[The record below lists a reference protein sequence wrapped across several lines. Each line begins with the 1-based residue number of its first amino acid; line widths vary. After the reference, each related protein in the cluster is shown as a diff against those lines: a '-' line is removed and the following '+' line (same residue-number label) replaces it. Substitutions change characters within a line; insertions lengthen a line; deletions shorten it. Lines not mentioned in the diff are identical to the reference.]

1 MSSWVRLLAVL
12 ALCLRF
18 ASAEGDPLPLSMVE
32 LVRSS
37 PISSIEDLQR
47 LLVTDSVDEEP
58 DSQGAKH
65 LHSNSTFKRL
75 PRSLGVE
82 PAQQALCKVRTEVL
96 EVTRDMLDR
105 RNANFMLWP
114 PCVEVQRCSGCCNT
128 RARQCVPT
136 VTSTRYLQVMKIQ
149 YINKRPHYE
158 KAVISVQDHVECRCE
173 SVASP
178 VAPVTRAK
186 KPQHTQQP
194 QRQTPKPPLVKVQ
207 SKEELHR
214 HDELKHN
221 QKPQPDGQETVWH
234 PKHAHTQTPAR
245 QTPTRQT
252 PARQTPTRQTP
263 ARQTPPRQTPPSH
276 SVTST
281 ERTQTEQTPLQ
292 DPQLQDSSRQRGG
305 EEKEPPP
312 TQEAH
317 RPHKDKEENAVSS
330 AKTPLA
336 GETHMRDGTR
346 QETRHHNT
354 TAHRTAAEGEPGTH
368 STRKED
374 HPQRGDV
381 PHRQTEQRHPHNHSR
396 LHNQTEVADRGQHTV
411 QQRKDSE
418 RLEAEERHL
427 LLIQQEKLKLQEEKR
442 ELLLLQRKLDQEMQ
456 QLRQQQQQHHQY
468 SQERHHHHSHQTQTL
483 TTTHRPVTTAPTT
496 TRPSAT
502 PQTQRTSTRPAPSR
516 RRPRKNR
523 KRMSKA
529 TMRAILM

>member
-18 ASAEGDPLPLSMVE
+18 ASAEGDPLPLSLVE

-186 KPQHTQQP
+186 KPQHSQQP

-214 HDELKHN
+214 HDELKQN
-221 QKPQPDGQETVWH
+221 QKPQLNGRETVWQ
-234 PKHAHTQTPAR
+234 PKHAHTQTPA
-245 QTPTRQT
+245 T
-252 PARQTPTRQTP
+252 
-263 ARQTPPRQTPPSH
+263 QTPPRQTPQSR
-276 SVTST
+276 SDAST
-281 ERTQTEQTPLQ
+281 ERAQTEQTPLR
-292 DPQLQDSSRQRGG
+292 DPQDSSRQRGG
-305 EEKEPPP
+305 EEKEPLP

-317 RPHKDKEENAVSS
+317 RPRVGDGEERKPHQENGVSS

-336 GETHMRDGTR
+336 GETHVHDGTR

-354 TAHRTAAEGEPGTH
+354 TAHRAAGEGEPGTGTGTRTH
-368 STRKED
+368 STREED
-374 HPQRGDV
+374 YPQHGDM

-396 LHNQTEVADRGQHTV
+396 LHNQTETSDNSSDHN
-411 QQRKDSE
+411 
-418 RLEAEERHL
+418 
-427 LLIQQEKLKLQEEKR
+427 
-442 ELLLLQRKLDQEMQ
+442 
-456 QLRQQQQQHHQY
+456 
-468 SQERHHHHSHQTQTL
+468 
-483 TTTHRPVTTAPTT
+483 TTARHAPNPEDTH
-496 TRPSAT
+496 T
-502 PQTQRTSTRPAPSR
+502 PCPIPEKTAQEPEKDEQGDNEGHTDVERRHTQ
-516 RRPRKNR
+516 NG
-523 KRMSKA
+523 
-529 TMRAILM
+529 L